1 MGGVEGSGE
10 IFINFVSLAESTKRV
25 RILFEELQGSSEAAP
40 VDEDGDDDRRCSN
53 NGVLCDIARGGW
65 LMVVGQTE
73 RESKWWVK
81 EKDSKCGGTI
91 S

>member
-1 MGGVEGSGE
+1 M
-10 IFINFVSLAESTKRV
+10 VSLAESTKRV
-25 RILFEELQGSSEAAP
+25 RILFEELQRSSEAAP

-73 RESKWWVK
+73 RERESPSGGLRRRIASAGARFHKDY
-81 EKDSKCGGTI
+81 EKKY
-91 S
+91 